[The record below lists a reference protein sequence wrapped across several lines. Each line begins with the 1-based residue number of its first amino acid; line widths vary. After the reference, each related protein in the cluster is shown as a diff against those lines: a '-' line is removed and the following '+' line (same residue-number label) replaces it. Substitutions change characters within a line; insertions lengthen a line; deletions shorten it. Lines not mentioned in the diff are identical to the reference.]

1 MKSSD
6 EKIGYIKIIETPTFI
21 SKHNKYLVEVR
32 AYEPIG
38 QLEYDT
44 FEIFSCFADILK
56 KRKIKRPRG
65 RIGKVIERFDK
76 EEGHT
81 FYHYLFYIAC
91 NEKYDSEDVADC
103 LKSHLAR
110 DEGCKIQSVYAEQIK
125 LFPWEK
131 SKVKIRI
138 PITQKMIED
147 IVKRKKKND
156 KADEK

>member
-1 MKSSD
+1 MKSPD
-6 EKIGYIKIIETPTFI
+6 KKIGYIKIIETPTFI
-21 SKHNKYLVEVR
+21 SKYNKYLVEVR
-32 AYEPIG
+32 AYKPID

-91 NEKYDSEDVADC
+91 DKNYDSEDIADH
-103 LKSHLAR
+103 LKRHLEC
-110 DEGCKIQSVYAEQIK
+110 DERCKIQSAYGELVK
-125 LFPWEK
+125 LWFWEK
-131 SKVKIRI
+131 PKVTARI
-138 PITQKMIED
+138 PITQKMIENL
-147 IVKRKKKND
+147 VERMKKND
-156 KADEK
+156 KTDEK